1 LKLNKLFSNVTSLQ
15 LYQLIRFTTFLLISI
30 LFAKSHL
37 SRTDIGMFEMFM
49 FMAGFMSF
57 FWVTGLIQSF
67 LSLANNNK
75 SFNNNHDQDHLK
87 SPEIF
92 NTFILLTFFSILVF
106 AIGLVVRNHFIVFGQ
121 TGNSRYLN
129 LVLVYV
135 LVSNPPVLIEY
146 IYLVKNRSNSIM
158 GYGLLTYAIQLFI
171 VTFPVLNGYDI
182 VWALYAVIAISLVRM
197 VWLFVLL
204 FKYARFEFSWS
215 FIREHLRLGSPLI
228 VSALLSGSAQYI
240 DGIVVSNKMDA
251 TMFAVFRYGAKE
263 FPLVIILAN
272 GLSNAMI
279 SEIGK
284 PGNLKRSMDKIRYH
298 SRRLMHFLFPVSMVV
313 MLFTRWLY
321 PVIFNPR
328 FIRSADIFLI
338 YLLII
343 ISRLIFPQTLLIGLK
358 KTRII
363 MLAAT
368 VELFL
373 NVILSLFLIRYYGTV
388 GVALATVIVFII
400 EKVFL
405 VAYNFFVLKIRPNL
419 YIPVKTY
426 LVYTCLIILEFV
438 LIDRR
443 IIDIH

>member
-1 LKLNKLFSNVTSLQ
+1 
-15 LYQLIRFTTFLLISI
+15 
-30 LFAKSHL
+30 
-37 SRTDIGMFEMFM
+37 M
-49 FMAGFMSF
+49 
-57 FWVTGLIQSF
+57 
-67 LSLANNNK
+67 
-75 SFNNNHDQDHLK
+75 
-87 SPEIF
+87 
-92 NTFILLTFFSILVF
+92 
-106 AIGLVVRNHFIVFGQ
+106 IGLVVRNHFIVFGE
-121 TGNSRYLN
+121 TGNTRYLN

-146 IYLVKNRSNSIM
+146 IYLIKNKSNSIM
-158 GYGLLTYAIQLFI
+158 GYGILTYAIQLFI

-197 VWLFVLL
+197 VWLLIL
-204 FKYARFEFSWS
+204 IFKYARFKFSWD
-215 FIREHLRLGSPLI
+215 FIKEHLRLGSPLI

-251 TMFAVFRYGAKE
+251 SMFAVFRYGAKE

-279 SEIGK
+279 SEIGQ
-284 PGNLKRSMDKIRYH
+284 PGNLKKSMDKIRHH
-298 SRRLMHFLFPVSMVV
+298 SRRLMHFLFPISMIV

-321 PVIFNPR
+321 PIIFNPQ

-368 VELFL
+368 IEIVL
-373 NVILSLFLIRYYGTV
+373 NVLLSLFLIRFYGAV
-388 GVALATVIVFII
+388 GVALATVIVFIV
-400 EKVFL
+400 EKLLL
-405 VAYNFFVLKIRPNL
+405 VAYNYFVLKIRPRN

-426 LVYTCLIILEFV
+426 LVYTCLIICEFV
-438 LIDRR
+438 LIDHR
-443 IIDIH
+443 IINIHH